1 MIIPV
6 SRLAPFAAVVLA
18 AACLPASVHAQVQ
31 LRIEGG
37 AIQVQGDGVVVRG
50 DAVVVQGGNPFPG
63 VVPVG
68 GGGPAAGDP
77 WWTGGDDAARAAR
90 AAAPAAPPAAV
101 VQPAQVRLA
110 QARRT
115 RAESVL
121 VRELS
126 RVREACPGLEPAQRA
141 AVLAAGR
148 ALVED
153 QAAGRS
159 PLAGGVETV
168 LEQALAEA
176 AGPDVAVVYTEEV
189 ASRVARHKAA
199 AIAVIV
205 EAVDRDALLDADQRR
220 AVAAT
225 LTQRWLPEW
234 ESVAATALR
243 QRVTFARL
251 PPGVPDVVAAA
262 LDPETVA
269 AWRAR
274 AVEAS
279 R

>member
-1 MIIPV
+1 MILPG
-6 SRLAPFAAVVLA
+6 SRPARIAAVVLA
-18 AACLPASVHAQVQ
+18 AACLPESVHAQVQ
-31 LRIEGG
+31 LRVEGGAIIEGG
-37 AIQVQGDGVVVRG
+37 AIQVQGDV
-50 DAVVVQGGNPFPG
+50 VVVQGGGPFAG
-63 VVPVG
+63 VVPPG
-68 GGGPAAGDP
+68 GGDPAAGDP
-77 WWTGGDDAARAAR
+77 WWTAGDDAARAA
-90 AAAPAAPPAAV
+90 AAPAAPQAAV

-141 AVLAAGR
+141 TVLAAGR

-159 PLAGGVETV
+159 PLAGGAETV
-168 LEQALAEA
+168 LEQALEEV
-176 AGPDVAVVYTEEV
+176 AGPDVAVVYAEEV
-189 ASRVARHKAA
+189 ASRVARRKAA
-199 AIAVIV
+199 AIAVLV
-205 EAVDRDALLDADQRR
+205 EAIDRDALLDDDQRR
-220 AVAAT
+220 AVATT
-225 LTQRWLPEW
+225 LTQRWRPEW

-251 PPGVPDVVAAA
+251 PPGVPDVVASA
-262 LDPETVA
+262 LDPDTGA

-274 AVEAS
+274 AVEVP

>member
-1 MIIPV
+1 MTV
-6 SRLAPFAAVVLA
+6 RGSRVAPFTAAVLA
-18 AACLPASVHAQVQ
+18 AACLSTTVRAQVQ
-31 LRIEGG
+31 LRIDGK
-37 AIQVQGDGVVVRG
+37 AIQVQGDAIQVQGNV
-50 DAVVVQGGNPFPG
+50 VVVQGGGPFPAG
-63 VVPVG
+63 V
-68 GGGPAAGDP
+68 PAGVDP
-77 WWTGGDDAARAAR
+77 WWTAGDEAAAG
-90 AAAPAAPPAAV
+90 AAAPAAPQAPV

-110 QARRT
+110 QARRA

-126 RVREACPGLEPAQRA
+126 RVREACPGLEPAERA

-148 ALVED
+148 AMVED

-159 PLAGGVETV
+159 PLVNGVETV
-168 LEQALAEA
+168 LEQAIQEA
-176 AGPDVAVVYTEEV
+176 AGPEVAVGYAEEV
-189 ASRVARHKAA
+189 ASRVARRKAA

-205 EAVDRDALLDADQRR
+205 EAVDRDALLDDEERR
-220 AVAAT
+220 AVALM
-225 LTQRWLPEW
+225 LTKRWRPEW

-251 PPGVPDVVAAA
+251 PPGVPAAVSVA

-274 AVEAS
+274 AVEAP

>member
-1 MIIPV
+1 MIVPG
-6 SRLAPFAAVVLA
+6 SRPARIAAVVLA
-18 AACLPASVHAQVQ
+18 AACLPASVHAQMQ
-31 LRIEGG
+31 LRIERGE
-37 AIQVQGDGVVVRG
+37 IQVQGDV
-50 DAVVVQGGNPFPG
+50 VVVQGAGPFAG
-63 VVPVG
+63 LVPAG
-68 GGGPAAGDP
+68 GGDPAAGDP
-77 WWTGGDDAARAAR
+77 WWTDGDDAAGAAG
-90 AAAPAAPPAAV
+90 APAPAAPQAAV

-168 LEQALAEA
+168 LEQALEEA
-176 AGPDVAVVYTEEV
+176 AGPDVAVVYAEEV
-189 ASRVARHKAA
+189 ASRVARRKAA
-199 AIAVIV
+199 AVAVIV
-205 EAVDRDALLDADQRR
+205 EAVDRDALLDDDQRR
-220 AVAAT
+220 AVAAK
-225 LTQRWLPEW
+225 LNQRWRPEW

-262 LDPETVA
+262 LDPDTVA

-274 AVEAS
+274 AVEAP

>member
-1 MIIPV
+1 MTV
-6 SRLAPFAAVVLA
+6 RGSRVAPFTAAVLA
-18 AACLPASVHAQVQ
+18 AACLSTTVRAQVQ
-31 LRIEGG
+31 LRIDGD
-37 AIQVQGDGVVVRG
+37 AIQVQGNAIQVQGNVVV
-50 DAVVVQGGNPFPG
+50 
-63 VVPVG
+63 VP
-68 GGGPAAGDP
+68 GGGPFPAGVPAGVDP
-77 WWTGGDDAARAAR
+77 WWTADDEAAPGA
-90 AAAPAAPPAAV
+90 AAAPAAPQAPV

-110 QARRT
+110 QARRA

-126 RVREACPGLEPAQRA
+126 RVREACPGLEPAERA

-148 ALVED
+148 ATVED

-159 PLAGGVETV
+159 PLVNGVETA
-168 LEQALAEA
+168 LEQALQEA
-176 AGPDVAVVYTEEV
+176 AGPEVAVGYAEEV
-189 ASRVARHKAA
+189 ASRVARRKAA

-205 EAVDRDALLDADQRR
+205 EAVDRDALLDDEERR
-220 AVAAT
+220 AVALM
-225 LTQRWLPEW
+225 LTKRWQPEW

-251 PPGVPDVVAAA
+251 PPGVPAAVSVALD

-274 AVEAS
+274 AVEPP

>member
-1 MIIPV
+1 MILPG
-6 SRLAPFAAVVLA
+6 SRLTPFAAVVLA
-18 AACLPASVHAQVQ
+18 VACPPASVRAQVQ
-31 LRIEGG
+31 LRVEGG
-37 AIQVQGDGVVVRG
+37 AIQVHGDV
-50 DAVVVQGGNPFPG
+50 VVVQGGGPFAG
-63 VVPVG
+63 VVPAG
-68 GGGPAAGDP
+68 GGAPAAGDP
-77 WWTGGDDAARAAR
+77 WWTADDDAARAA
-90 AAAPAAPPAAV
+90 AAPAPAAPQAAV
-101 VQPAQVRLA
+101 VQPAQIRLA

-115 RAESVL
+115 RAESLL

-148 ALVED
+148 SLVED

-168 LEQALAEA
+168 LEQTLEEA
-176 AGPDVAVVYTEEV
+176 AGPDVAVVYAEEV
-189 ASRVARHKAA
+189 ASRVARRKAV

-205 EAVDRDALLDADQRR
+205 EAIDRDALLDDDQRR
-220 AVAAT
+220 AVAAK
-225 LTQRWLPEW
+225 LTQRWRPEW

-251 PPGVPDVVAAA
+251 PPGVPDVVATA
-262 LDPETVA
+262 LDPDTVA

-274 AVEAS
+274 AVEAP

>member
-1 MIIPV
+1 
-6 SRLAPFAAVVLA
+6 
-18 AACLPASVHAQVQ
+18 
-31 LRIEGG
+31 
-37 AIQVQGDGVVVRG
+37 
-50 DAVVVQGGNPFPG
+50 
-63 VVPVG
+63 
-68 GGGPAAGDP
+68 
-77 WWTGGDDAARAAR
+77 
-90 AAAPAAPPAAV
+90 V

-110 QARRT
+110 QARRA

-126 RVREACPGLEPAQRA
+126 RVREACPGLDPAQRE

-153 QAAGRS
+153 QASGRA
-159 PLAGGVETV
+159 PLANGVETL
-168 LEQALAEA
+168 LEQALEEA
-176 AGPDVAVVYTEEV
+176 AGPDVAVVYAEEV
-189 ASRVARHKAA
+189 ASRVARRKAA

-205 EAVDRDALLDADQRR
+205 EAVDRDALLDDEQRR
-220 AVAAT
+220 AVTAT
-225 LTQRWLPEW
+225 LAQRWRPEW

-251 PPGVPDVVAAA
+251 PPGVPDAVAVA
-262 LDPETVA
+262 LDPETVT

-274 AVEAS
+274 AVEVP